1 MAVEDLWTNRL
12 RTRLKVYILQGICE
26 AEFNSVTPRVCVEST
41 FRLGCEGSVDH
52 KEQWIQ
58 RVGAWAQENK
68 NRMQLSNHFSSYS
81 IYFKYH
87 QKLWELYLNRDF
99 HLRESNLPLL
109 HLGRKKQAD
118 FGLNVDC

>member
-52 KEQWIQ
+52 KEQVDTTCRCLGAGKQEQNAVVKSLLLLFNLFQIPPEI
-58 RVGAWAQENK
+58 VGAVSKQ
-68 NRMQLSNHFSSYS
+68 RLSF
-81 IYFKYH
+81 
-87 QKLWELYLNRDF
+87 E
-99 HLRESNLPLL
+99 
-109 HLGRKKQAD
+109 G
-118 FGLNVDC
+118 V